1 MFLVIIIIGQYLFV
15 IYNFIEKTDL
25 KRVNKGITFN
35 EEKNQKEEY
44 DNELWKATFDFNSQ
58 NVEYS
63 DEILNSQPKLRRS
76 QRIRNLIPKYFNS
89 DYVQ

>member
-1 MFLVIIIIGQYLFV
+1 MFLVIIIFGQYLFV
-15 IYNFIEKTDL
+15 IYNFIEKKDL
-25 KRVNKGITFN
+25 KLVNKGKTFN

-44 DNELWKATFDFNSQ
+44 DNELWKATFDFSSQ

-63 DEILNSQPKLRRS
+63 DEIVNSQPKLRRS
-76 QRIRNLIPKYFNS
+76 QRIGNLNPKYFNS

>member
-1 MFLVIIIIGQYLFV
+1 MFLVILIFGQYLFV
-15 IYNFIEKTDL
+15 IYNFIEKKDL
-25 KRVNKGITFN
+25 KLVNKGKTFN

-44 DNELWKATFDFNSQ
+44 DNELWKATFDFSSQ

-63 DEILNSQPKLRRS
+63 DEIVNSQPKLRRS
-76 QRIRNLIPKYFNS
+76 QRIGNLNPKYFNS